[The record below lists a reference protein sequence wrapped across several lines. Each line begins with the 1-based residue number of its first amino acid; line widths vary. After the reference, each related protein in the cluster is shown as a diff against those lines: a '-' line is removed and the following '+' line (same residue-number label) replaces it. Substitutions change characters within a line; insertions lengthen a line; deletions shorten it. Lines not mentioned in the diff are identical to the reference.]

1 MTIAWAE
8 PRNLMCCSYCE
19 RHGFISILLDM
30 FSRDG
35 KHVVR
40 DNLVVTYARE
50 DRSLVMLPL
59 IHSLVESVSASI
71 DCSMLMGINLPK
83 AGMSRNSIV
92 RYPATTLMPGEKD
105 GHGLQG

>member
-1 MTIAWAE
+1 
-8 PRNLMCCSYCE
+8 
-19 RHGFISILLDM
+19 
-30 FSRDG
+30 
-35 KHVVR
+35 
-40 DNLVVTYARE
+40 
-50 DRSLVMLPL
+50 MLPL